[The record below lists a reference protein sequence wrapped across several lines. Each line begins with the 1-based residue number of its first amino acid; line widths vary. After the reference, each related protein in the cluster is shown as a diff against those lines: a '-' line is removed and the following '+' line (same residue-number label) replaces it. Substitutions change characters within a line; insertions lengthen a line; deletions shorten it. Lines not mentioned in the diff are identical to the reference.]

1 MRPGPCLK
9 IFLLCSVLTVTDG
22 TTVVSGTE
30 GGNASIR
37 CNYSQRYS
45 SYSKYFCQG
54 EHPFCKDMV
63 HTDATHKL
71 VKQGRYSLYDN
82 GQDSFQVDI
91 TELSFE
97 DDGLYQCAVDIPFA
111 IDVYEEVYINVTDGQ
126 ATISPTLLSNVPI
139 NNEGT
144 AFPKLQPTTH
154 LYATTYPQASPVGTP
169 GPTGTALP
177 KLQPTTH
184 LYATPHPQASPVG
197 TPGPTGESSE
207 HSPKLYLVLSAIVGL
222 IVVLMVG
229 TLTLPIILYAKRAK
243 SSDSVNLPA
252 AMETAE
258 VEP

>member
-111 IDVYEEVYINVTDGQ
+111 IDVYEEVYINVTD
-126 ATISPTLLSNVPI
+126 
-139 NNEGT
+139 
-144 AFPKLQPTTH
+144 
-154 LYATTYPQASPVGTP
+154 ASPVGTP

>member
-169 GPTGTALP
+169 GPTG
-177 KLQPTTH
+177 
-184 LYATPHPQASPVG
+184 
-197 TPGPTGESSE
+197 ESSE